1 MPTWGIVSLYGACCL
16 YLLECIR
23 TNVLAHSSLLLGC
36 HSSAAKIIGMD
47 YTSNPSANINP
58 DESNFLFLKDLY
70 GTVPV
75 RQRVRRNTLES
86 SSTVT
91 APGSSRT
98 IPDDI
103 RQKVKEIV
111 PRMENRADENA
122 QKDGWRLLHKSS
134 QGEAHSVC
142 LGNGW
147 VLELHKLATFDESE

>member
-1 MPTWGIVSLYGACCL
+1 
-16 YLLECIR
+16 
-23 TNVLAHSSLLLGC
+23 
-36 HSSAAKIIGMD
+36 MD

-122 QKDGWRLLHKSS
+122 QKDGWRLLHKFV
-134 QGEAHSVC
+134 AR
-142 LGNGW
+142 
-147 VLELHKLATFDESE
+147 